1 MSSSFSVKLPKDKDA
16 RASSSSTMKP
26 TRTHEMPPWSQPPPP
41 PTMNNNHPQEEKETL
56 VCKNI
61 KSSCTNSISM
71 LLLQQQQ
78 HDVSE
83 RGLQRLEEELEL
95 FARYVMLTPGECRS
109 CPKLRPFT
117 RIENVSGFVFS

>member
-1 MSSSFSVKLPKDKDA
+1 
-16 RASSSSTMKP
+16 
-26 TRTHEMPPWSQPPPP
+26 
-41 PTMNNNHPQEEKETL
+41 MNNNHPQEEKETL